1 MADEITPEG
10 TDEAPAPSGR
20 PDGLPENFNSVE
32 ALAQSYD
39 EIRRETD
46 RLRSQAEQDR
56 AQFADALATM
66 QNEQDQRAARMVD
79 PSQDPRI
86 IAYQRAM
93 DEGDAATALAI
104 QLDLTGQMVDQ
115 RLQANTSQ
123 MTPQLEAMEQAQRS
137 QLIDM
142 AEAHAMQYAQEKGLD
157 YDASRND
164 VVEALRSL
172 YGDQL
177 LPAKG
182 DITVYNR
189 AMEQAVNIVTAEAL
203 VQDIQSGEMARREK
217 LSAMTTTP
225 GASGR
230 LATGHP
236 DEQADWDK
244 VKDAPAGSYSELM
257 AKQGR

>member
-10 TDEAPAPSGR
+10 TGEAAAPPER
-20 PDGLPENFNSVE
+20 PEWLPENFKSGE
-32 ALAQSYD
+32 DLARSYD
-39 EIRRETD
+39 EIRREAD
-46 RLRSQAEQDR
+46 RLRSQAEQER
-56 AQFADALATM
+56 QQFAESLQMM
-66 QNEQDQRAARMVD
+66 QAEQDQRAARMVN
-79 PSQDPRI
+79 PNEDPRV

-93 DEGDAATALAI
+93 DEGDAGTALAI
-104 QLDLTGQMVDQ
+104 QLDLTKQMVEQ
-115 RLQANTSQ
+115 SLAANTQQ

-142 AEAHAMQYAQEKGLD
+142 AEAHAVQYAQEKGLD

-164 VVEALRSL
+164 VVDALRSL

-177 LPAKG
+177 LPLKG

-236 DEQADWDK
+236 DEQAEWGK
-244 VKDAPAGSYSELM
+244 VRDAPAGSYSELM